1 MFLHWRTITTA
12 HSDKT
17 SSWTYEGAA
26 PARLVGV
33 EQAHTAS
40 PGNSKWRVTRSVG
53 SSHHIDGKVYGA
65 TEAYHTF
72 PPGFVLFPGDIVTHT
87 TQNVTEGS
95 DIYTLEPARQQ

>member
-33 EQAHTAS
+33 EQSHTAS
-40 PGNSKWRVTRSVG
+40 PGNS
-53 SSHHIDGKVYGA
+53 
-65 TEAYHTF
+65 
-72 PPGFVLFPGDIVTHT
+72 
-87 TQNVTEGS
+87 
-95 DIYTLEPARQQ
+95 